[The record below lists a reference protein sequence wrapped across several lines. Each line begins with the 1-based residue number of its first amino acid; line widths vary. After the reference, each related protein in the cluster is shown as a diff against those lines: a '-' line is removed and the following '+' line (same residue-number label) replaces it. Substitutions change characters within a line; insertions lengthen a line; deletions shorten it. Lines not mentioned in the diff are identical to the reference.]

1 MKPKLSGLG
10 GFLMLK
16 WLISFE
22 LVNKMKYFSLRKYVE

>member
-10 GFLMLK
+10 GFLMLN

-22 LVNKMKYFSLRKYVE
+22 NINKMNYFSLRKYVE